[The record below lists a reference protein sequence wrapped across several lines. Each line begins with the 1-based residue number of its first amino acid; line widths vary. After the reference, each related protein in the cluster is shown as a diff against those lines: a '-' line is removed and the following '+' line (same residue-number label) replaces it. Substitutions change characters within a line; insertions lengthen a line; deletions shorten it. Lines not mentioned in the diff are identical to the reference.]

1 MKPLAI
7 IAVIIA
13 ALFLQTRV
21 SVFGIHPDLT
31 AAAAYWIGF
40 QSSPIKGSIFGS
52 LIGVIEDSIGG
63 GILGPNLLGKGLV
76 GFLASG
82 LSKRIFHWTPLVGMV
97 SIFLLTAMDGLVI
110 IATKVLYST
119 IPLPFSL
126 VITGLFTQG
135 LLNSIAGAFIGPK
148 DAV

>member
-7 IAVIIA
+7 IAVIIV

-21 SVFGIHPDLT
+21 TVFGIHPNLT

-40 QSSPIKGSIFGS
+40 QSNPIKGNILGS
-52 LIGVIEDSIGG
+52 LIGIIEDSIGG

-97 SIFLLTAMDGLVI
+97 SIFLLTAMDGFI
-110 IATKVLYST
+110 IIVTKVLYST
-119 IPLPFSL
+119 MPVPISL
-126 VITGLFTQG
+126 VAIRIFTQG

-148 DAV
+148 NAE

>member
-21 SVFGIHPDLT
+21 AVFGIHPNLT
-31 AAAAYWIGF
+31 AAVAYWIGF
-40 QSSPIKGSIFGS
+40 QSSPIKGTILGS
-52 LIGVIEDSIGG
+52 FIGIIEDSIGG

-76 GFLASG
+76 GLLASW

-110 IATKVLYST
+110 FVTKVLYSSV
-119 IPLPFSL
+119 PVPVSL
-126 VITGLFTQG
+126 VMTGLFTQG
-135 LLNSIAGAFIGPK
+135 LLNSIAGAFISPK
-148 DAV
+148 NAI